1 MFAKTSPVGVAV
13 LLLASCLASENA
25 QDKKTVEEQAT
36 LGGGCFWCTEA
47 VFLELRGVIR
57 VESGY
62 TGGKTVNPTY
72 KDICTGTTGHAEV
85 VRVTYDPKKISFA
98 DILEVFF
105 VTHDPTTRN
114 RQGPDSGTQ
123 YRSAIFYHSPAQKKV
138 AEEMIARLTKAKA
151 FAKPIVTEVTEAAKF
166 YKAEDYHQAY
176 YANNP
181 NAGYCEVN
189 IAPKLQKL
197 REKFAEKV
205 KK

>member
-1 MFAKTSPVGVAV
+1 MFAKNLPVGLTV
-13 LLLASCLASENA
+13 LLLASCFTAENA
-25 QDKKTVEEQAT
+25 PDKKTGEEQAT

-62 TGGKTVNPTY
+62 TGGKTANPTY
-72 KDICTGTTGHAEV
+72 KDICTGKTGHAEV
-85 VRVTYDPKKISFA
+85 VRVTFDPKQISFA

-105 VTHDPTTRN
+105 VTHNPTTLN

-123 YRSAIFYHSPAQKKV
+123 YRSAIFYHSAEQKKV
-138 AEEMIARLTKAKA
+138 AEEMIARLNEAKA
-151 FAKPIVTEVTEAAKF
+151 FANPIVTEVTQAATF
-166 YKAEDYHQAY
+166 YKAEDDHQNY

-181 NAGYCEVN
+181 KAGYCEVN

-197 REKFAEKV
+197 REKFAAKV
-205 KK
+205 KR

>member
-1 MFAKTSPVGVAV
+1 MFAKNLPVGLTV
-13 LLLASCLASENA
+13 LLLASCFTAENA
-25 QDKKTVEEQAT
+25 PDKKTGEEQAT

-62 TGGKTVNPTY
+62 TGGKTANPTY
-72 KDICTGTTGHAEV
+72 KDICTGKTGHAEV
-85 VRVTYDPKKISFA
+85 VRVTFDPKQISFA

-105 VTHDPTTRN
+105 VTHNPTTLN

-123 YRSAIFYHSPAQKKV
+123 YRSAIFYHSAEQKKV
-138 AEEMIARLTKAKA
+138 AEEMIARLNEAKA
-151 FAKPIVTEVTEAAKF
+151 FANPIVTEVTEAATF
-166 YKAEDYHQAY
+166 YKAEDDHQNY

-181 NAGYCEVN
+181 KAGYCEVN

-197 REKFAEKV
+197 REKFAAKV
-205 KK
+205 KR

>member
-1 MFAKTSPVGVAV
+1 MFAKNLPVGLTV
-13 LLLASCLASENA
+13 LLLASCFTAENA
-25 QDKKTVEEQAT
+25 PDKKTGEEQAT

-72 KDICTGTTGHAEV
+72 KDICTGKTGHAEV
-85 VRVTYDPKKISFA
+85 VRVTFDPKQISFA

-105 VTHDPTTRN
+105 VTHNPTTLN

-123 YRSAIFYHSPAQKKV
+123 YRSAIFYHSAEQKKV
-138 AEEMIARLTKAKA
+138 AEEMIARLNEAKA
-151 FAKPIVTEVTEAAKF
+151 FANPIVTEVTQAATF
-166 YKAEDYHQAY
+166 YKAEDDHQNY

-181 NAGYCEVN
+181 KAGYCEVN

-197 REKFAEKV
+197 REKFAAKV
-205 KK
+205 KR